1 MSQHSEETKAALTD
15 VRKAFRL
22 LWAYNKRVFHIV
34 QRMNEQLGFTFYYS
48 DNWIAPK
55 NSGSDFCTRWAWD
68 ALPTVTTGW
77 LMLRPNKN
85 EDGTIVIRQ
94 GDHNSNPLKGEML
107 LHILLVSDSGFSDV
121 YAKQKSEPDSL
132 KFVTPESAESR
143 LILSIYV
150 NDVDRKEKL
159 NWCDNIFKPNAS
171 KADFLDNFKKENL
184 NNDIRRYS
192 KSYLLEE
199 LLDEEGLMT
208 KINDFQESA
217 EKALKVSLGL
227 S

>member
-1 MSQHSEETKAALTD
+1 MSQSSEETKAALTD

-22 LWAYNKRVFHIV
+22 LWAYNKRIFHIV
-34 QRMNEQLGFTFYYS
+34 QRINEQLGFTFYYT

-77 LMLRPNKN
+77 LMLRPNKK
-85 EDGTIVIRQ
+85 EDGTIVTRP
-94 GDHNSNPLKGEML
+94 GDQSNNPLKGEML

-121 YAKQKSEPDSL
+121 YAKQKSEPDPL
-132 KFVTPESAESR
+132 KFAAPESAASR

-150 NDVDRKEKL
+150 NDVDRTENL
-159 NWCDNIFKPNAS
+159 NWYDSIFKPNAS
-171 KADFLDNFKKENL
+171 KADFLDHFKKESL

-199 LLDEEGLMT
+199 FLDDEGLMSR
-208 KINDFQESA
+208 ISEFQDGA
-217 EKALKVSLGL
+217 QKALDVSLGL